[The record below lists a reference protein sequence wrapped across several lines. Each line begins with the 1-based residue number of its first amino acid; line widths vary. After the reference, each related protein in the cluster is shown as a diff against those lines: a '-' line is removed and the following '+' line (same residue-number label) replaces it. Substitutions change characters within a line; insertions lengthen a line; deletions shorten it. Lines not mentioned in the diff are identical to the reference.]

1 MLDKFTVD
9 TLAVLT
15 ELEPL
20 CLDNDRERRIIAKHI
35 AAEFALSAEGRRLLI
50 RFDTVDPLPR
60 NELEQLV
67 RELRKGLRV

>member
-1 MLDKFTVD
+1 MLDKFTID
-9 TLAVLT
+9 ALAVLAD
-15 ELEPL
+15 LESL
-20 CLDNDRERRIIAKHI
+20 CLDNDRERRIIAKHL

-67 RELRKGLRV
+67 RELRKSARV